1 MNLPKWLRRILA
13 MEALGEDG
21 SPLQR
26 EEYVPASLR
35 TSPRVVLS
43 LQSADEMPDRARAAT
58 SASGWNRAADSSGR
72 VDVAD
77 PDNSDALIVTKK
89 TPDVGALES
98 AARECQTRKEYDRSI
113 PLWTRLNELRPDRWE
128 YALDLALD
136 LRGAGSIGVAED
148 AFHRAVE
155 RHPNSFWV
163 LFNWALTALCD
174 HRLDAAEQRARKLL
188 DRFPNERPAFEL
200 LGDIAFAR
208 RDVRAAESHF
218 DAACSREP
226 EHTGVREKLARAR
239 RYRQL
244 SERFPPVLLQP
255 TEFRAHANYAVLVIN
270 LDHNVDRFAQC
281 QRAFANS
288 PLPLYRVPGIRGRY
302 LPAVAAHR
310 LGGNSGNKGA
320 LGGLL
325 AHAAAWEAMLDLKLE
340 RCLIVEDDAAP
351 VINLP
356 GEISALG
363 IPSDFELCFVNERM
377 QWQQTVETRDGLP
390 AEFRAVDPVQA
401 LASWPSTHGAPGADG
416 YFLSAGG
423 ARKLLSWFARDGFQG
438 FVDWRLICYAAPRGA
453 HTRFAKDSAAFREV
467 RLFDRLGPGRLMAY
481 SLFPCLIRVA
491 DLGSVLAE
499 ENAEGRRPR
508 ATAIW

>member
-1 MNLPKWLRRILA
+1 
-13 MEALGEDG
+13 
-21 SPLQR
+21 
-26 EEYVPASLR
+26 
-35 TSPRVVLS
+35 
-43 LQSADEMPDRARAAT
+43 
-58 SASGWNRAADSSGR
+58 
-72 VDVAD
+72 
-77 PDNSDALIVTKK
+77 
-89 TPDVGALES
+89 
-98 AARECQTRKEYDRSI
+98 
-113 PLWTRLNELRPDRWE
+113 
-128 YALDLALD
+128 
-136 LRGAGSIGVAED
+136 
-148 AFHRAVE
+148 
-155 RHPNSFWV
+155 
-163 LFNWALTALCD
+163 
-174 HRLDAAEQRARKLL
+174 
-188 DRFPNERPAFEL
+188 
-200 LGDIAFAR
+200 
-208 RDVRAAESHF
+208 
-218 DAACSREP
+218 
-226 EHTGVREKLARAR
+226 
-239 RYRQL
+239 
-244 SERFPPVLLQP
+244 
-255 TEFRAHANYAVLVIN
+255 
-270 LDHNVDRFAQC
+270 
-281 QRAFANS
+281 
-288 PLPLYRVPGIRGRY
+288 
-302 LPAVAAHR
+302 
-310 LGGNSGNKGA
+310 
-320 LGGLL
+320 
-325 AHAAAWEAMLDLKLE
+325 MLDLKLE

-363 IPSDFELCFVNERM
+363 IPNDFELCFVNERM